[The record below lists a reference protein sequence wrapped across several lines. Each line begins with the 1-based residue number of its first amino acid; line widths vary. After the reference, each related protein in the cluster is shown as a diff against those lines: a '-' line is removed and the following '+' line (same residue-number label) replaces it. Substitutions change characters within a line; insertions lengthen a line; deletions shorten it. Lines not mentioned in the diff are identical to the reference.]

1 MKFQFQD
8 LSEMLTM
15 DGHGVYVWSAVIVT
29 LIIIIGLIVRPLLQH
44 KVALNQIA
52 QDLAREKL
60 RKKVAGES
68 N

>member
-8 LSEMLTM
+8 LSQMLTM

-52 QDLAREKL
+52 KDLAREKL
-60 RKKVAGES
+60 RKEVAGES

>member
-8 LSEMLTM
+8 LSQMLTM

-44 KVALNQIA
+44 KVVLNQIA

-60 RKKVAGES
+60 RKKVTGES

>member
-8 LSEMLTM
+8 LSQMLTM

-60 RKKVAGES
+60 RKEVAGES

>member
-8 LSEMLTM
+8 LSQMLTM

-44 KVALNQIA
+44 KVALDQIA

-60 RKKVAGES
+60 RKEVAGES

>member
-29 LIIIIGLIVRPLLQH
+29 LIIIIGLVVRPLLQH

-60 RKKVAGES
+60 RKRVAGES